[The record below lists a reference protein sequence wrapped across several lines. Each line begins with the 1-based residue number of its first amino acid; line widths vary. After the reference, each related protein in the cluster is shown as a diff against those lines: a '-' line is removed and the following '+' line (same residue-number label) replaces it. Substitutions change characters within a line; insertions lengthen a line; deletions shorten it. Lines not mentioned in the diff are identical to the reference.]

1 MIIFWIFLLMIKL
14 LIKKNLYPLK
24 ELVIIALLLI
34 WCTGCSQV
42 PLPVQQLPNLLPGI
56 HSKADFQMRVTHK
69 GNEGKYEVVGNTN
82 LPDDSRIA
90 VAAIRYLRP
99 DKQLSQDINPETTY
113 SILDYKDTKVNKGK
127 WEITLNLWKT
137 APDGQ
142 LTEDWQLEQ
151 SELGLELEP
160 VPEVTFLATLSP
172 TIQFWEVERQL
183 NKQGIKVANSVIR
196 STADGERYVQTSQVL
211 PIDLPTGKT
220 TPPSQKPEDVNG
232 GWGPRYLLIPEPPII
247 YKLEKPAL
255 RRTNEPL
262 SPEEFL

>member
-1 MIIFWIFLLMIKL
+1 
-14 LIKKNLYPLK
+14 
-24 ELVIIALLLI
+24 
-34 WCTGCSQV
+34 
-42 PLPVQQLPNLLPGI
+42 
-56 HSKADFQMRVTHK
+56 MRVIPS
-69 GNEGKYEVVGNTN
+69 GNEGEYKVVGNTN

-99 DKQLSQDINPETTY
+99 DNQSSPDVKTEATY
-113 SILDYKDTKVNKGK
+113 SILDYKDVKVNEGK
-127 WEITLNLWKT
+127 WQITLNLWKIS
-137 APDGQ
+137 PDGQ
-142 LTEDWQLEQ
+142 FTEDWQLEQ

-160 VPEVTFLATLSP
+160 EPEVTFLATLSP

-183 NKQGIKVANSVIR
+183 NKQGIKVASSVIR
-196 STADGERYVQTSQVL
+196 STADGERYVQASQVL

-220 TPPSQKPEDVNG
+220 TLPLQRREDVNG

-262 SPEEFL
+262 SPEDFL